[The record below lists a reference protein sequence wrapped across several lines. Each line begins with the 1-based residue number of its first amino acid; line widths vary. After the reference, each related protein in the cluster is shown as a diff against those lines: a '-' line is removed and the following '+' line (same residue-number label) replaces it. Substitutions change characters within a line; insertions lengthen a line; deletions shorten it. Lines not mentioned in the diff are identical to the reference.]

1 MARGGLKFL
10 RGAVADYVGYFLGED
25 GRGCTDHGYYGAGQ
39 QWSVSATGR
48 IFVGE
53 WSPEAYGS
61 WLFGAD
67 PITGEKRGRAV
78 FDGELKAGVRGYE
91 YSVNVP
97 KSASLVAA
105 LDPELGRVL
114 IRAQERAA
122 EAGLKVV
129 LARART
135 RLTRDG
141 ITRLVPVESLEVAVF
156 SHDGSRE
163 GDPHQH
169 LHVQVGSKV
178 FVEGQWSSLAGR
190 PMTALLREWQVTVT
204 AALATDAEWIRECAR
219 RGLTV
224 TVDGGVAEISEQV
237 EEAFS
242 TRHVAIAAKTAEL
255 MDEFNAENGRRPT
268 ARELVWID
276 QKAWDLTRPRKGEK
290 ELLSAD
296 AIADRLRSLGFESV
310 LDQVGSPLSEKRT
323 RARTP
328 YFAPDVAATA
338 GLALAVQREV
348 LREEDIRILAAEAI
362 ASTGGACADVTE
374 AIAQVALRIRANC
387 VPVDLPGGLTG
398 FVPSPVLASAEI
410 VHEHL
415 AAVRATATAQAGLL
429 HLDWSGLT
437 PGQQVA
443 AEAVAAGLPVV
454 IEGPAGTGKTT
465 ALRRALAARSA
476 ADLNTVAVAPSA
488 AAVHQLGDGWSSAST
503 AHTLLVRGGWSFDES
518 GQWTPP
524 LEFVEDESL
533 REAALIV
540 DEAAMLDLHTMA
552 ALARHA
558 TSHAARLILV
568 GDDRQLSP
576 VGVAGGFTLASMTT
590 DPVRLVSAQRFSDPN
605 HAALAAAFRS
615 SADVEAV
622 LDQVLAAGIV
632 VRHDSESDAQVAL
645 AEIAA
650 GDRDAIVMCADNDS
664 AVVVNRLVHAERA
677 AGGEVTSPRKGL
689 GRLAESIGVGDL
701 VQTRRNATLAG
712 VFNRQRW
719 TVNAIHPD
727 GSMDVSRADRS
738 TITKRL
744 GAAYVAAHVHRA
756 DAVTVHAAQGA
767 TAPQSHALLDPTWSR
782 EQAYVAL
789 TRGKHGNALHVVAE
803 DDDAVRDLLT
813 QVLHSSDRAR
823 AQALAD
829 IVLGRQREV
838 RADLVPSLAT
848 RITETLVGA
857 SKAAWARVGWWASN
871 PTFASP
877 PDLIPPSGPDLS
889 L

>member
-39 QWSVSATGR
+39 RWSVSAAGR
-48 IFVGE
+48 LVEGD

-61 WLFGAD
+61 WLSGAD
-67 PITGEKRGRAV
+67 PNTGEKRGRSV
-78 FDGELKAGVRGYE
+78 FDGELKSGVRGYE

-105 LDPELGRVL
+105 LDPELGRAL

-122 EAGLKVV
+122 DAGLTVV
-129 LARART
+129 LSRART
-135 RLTRDG
+135 RLTRG
-141 ITRLVPVESLEVAVF
+141 GVTRLVPVESLEVAVF

-204 AALATDAEWIRECAR
+204 AALATDAEWIAACAL

-224 TVDGGVAEISEQV
+224 TTDGGVAEISESV
-237 EEAFS
+237 EEEFS
-242 TRHVAIAAKTAEL
+242 TRHVVIAAKTAEL
-255 MDEFNAENGRRPT
+255 IDEFNAANGRRPT

-276 QKAWDLTRPRKGEK
+276 QKAWDLTRPKKGEK
-290 ELLSAD
+290 ALLSAD
-296 AIADRLRSLGFESV
+296 VISDRLRALGLGPL
-310 LDQVGSPLSEKRT
+310 LDRLNSPRS
-323 RARTP
+323 RAKSP
-328 YFAPDVAATA
+328 SFDPATATQA

-362 ASTGGACADVTE
+362 SSTGGACTNVTD
-374 AIAQVALRIRANC
+374 AIAEVASAIRANC
-387 VPVDLPGGLTG
+387 VTVDLPGGLTG
-398 FVPSPVLASAEI
+398 FVPTPVLVSAEI

-415 AAVRATATAQAGLL
+415 AAARATANAQEGLL
-429 HLDWSGLT
+429 HLDAAGLT

-465 ALRRALAARSA
+465 ALRRALAARTA
-476 ADLNTVAVAPSA
+476 AGLNTVAVAPSA

-503 AHTLLVRGGWSFDES
+503 AHTLLVRSGWTFDDS
-518 GQWTPP
+518 GQWTAPS
-524 LEFVEDESL
+524 EFTEDVSL
-533 REAALIV
+533 REAALVV
-540 DEAAMLDLHTMA
+540 DEAAMLDLHTMS

-605 HAALAAAFRS
+605 HAAVAAAFRS
-615 SADVEAV
+615 SADVDEV
-622 LDQVLAAGIV
+622 IDQVLGAGLVI
-632 VRHDSESDAQVAL
+632 RHDTESDAQVAL

-650 GDRDAIVMCADNDS
+650 TDRNAIVMGADNDS

-677 AGGEVTSPRKGL
+677 AAGEVTESHDRI
-689 GRLAESIGVGDL
+689 GRLSETIGVGDL
-701 VQTRRNATLAG
+701 VQTRRNDNFAG

-719 TVNAIHPD
+719 IVEAIHSD
-727 GSMDVSRADRS
+727 GSMTVSRADRS
-738 TITKRL
+738 TITKSL
-744 GAAYVAAHVHRA
+744 SAEYVAAHVHRA

-767 TAPQSHALLDPTWSR
+767 TATQAHALVDTTWSR

-789 TRGKHGNALHVVAE
+789 TRGKHGNTLHVVAE
-803 DDDAVRDLLT
+803 DETGVRDVLT

-823 AQALAD
+823 AHALAD
-829 IVLGRQREV
+829 IVLGRQRQA
-838 RADLVPSLAT
+838 RTDLVPSLAS
-848 RITETLVGA
+848 RITDTLVGA
-857 SKAAWARVGWWASN
+857 TKAAWERVGSWGSAPTSASL
-871 PTFASP
+871 
-877 PDLIPPSGPDLS
+877 PDLIPPSGPGLS